1 MMAERFSLDTDI
13 LVSAADSKA
22 GAKHARAVA
31 LLHGAAA
38 ADCILTV
45 QVLAE
50 FFHVV
55 TRGGVP
61 AKAAA
66 ALVEDWRIQFP
77 LVAAEAP
84 QLAAAIDQ
92 VARRRAAL
100 WDGLLLQTLRAAGCR
115 ILLSGALPHGRSHG
129 GLLVL
134 DPFHA
139 AASQRLERLLG

>member
-50 FFHVV
+50 FFHVA

-77 LVAAEAP
+77 VVGAEAP
-84 QLAAAIDQ
+84 ELAAAIGQ
-92 VARRRAAL
+92 AARRQAAF
-100 WDGLLLQTLRAAGCR
+100 WDGLLLETLRAAGCR
-115 ILLSGALPHGRSHG
+115 ILLSGAFQHGRSYG

-139 AASQRLERLLG
+139 AASRRLQRLLG

>member
-13 LVSAADSKA
+13 LVAAADSKA

-50 FFHVV
+50 FFQAV
-55 TRGGVP
+55 TRAGMP

-66 ALVEDWRIQFP
+66 ALVAEWRIQFP
-77 LVAAEAP
+77 VVAAEGP
-84 QLAAAIDQ
+84 QLAAAIGQ
-92 VARRRAAL
+92 AARRRAAF
-100 WDGLLLQTLRAAGCR
+100 WDELLLETLRAAGCR
-115 ILLSGALPHGRSHG
+115 VLLSGTFKHGRSYG

-139 AASQRLERLLG
+139 GAEQRLERLLG

>member
-1 MMAERFSLDTDI
+1 MAERFSLDTDI
-13 LVSAADSKA
+13 LVVAADSKA
-22 GAKHARAVA
+22 EAKHASAVA

-50 FFHVV
+50 FFQAV
-55 TRGGVP
+55 THAGLP
-61 AKAAA
+61 AKTAA

-77 LVAAEAP
+77 VVGTEAP
-84 QLAAAIDQ
+84 QLTAAIGQ
-92 VARRRAAL
+92 AARRRAAF
-100 WDGLLLQTLRAAGCR
+100 WDELLLETLRSAGCR
-115 ILLSGALPHGRSHG
+115 VLLSGVFPHGRSYG

-139 AASQRLERLLG
+139 GASERLQRLLG

>member
-45 QVLAE
+45 QVLTE
-50 FFHVV
+50 FFQVV

-66 ALVEDWRIQFP
+66 ALVEDWRVQFP
-77 LVAAEAP
+77 VVAAEAP
-84 QLAAAIDQ
+84 QLSAAIDQ
-92 VARRRAAL
+92 AARRRAAF
-100 WDGLLLQTLRAAGCR
+100 WDALLLETVRAAGCR
-115 ILLSGALPHGRSHG
+115 ILLSGAFPHGRSQG

-139 AASQRLERLLG
+139 AAAQRLQRLLG

>member
-13 LVSAADSKA
+13 LVAAADSKA
-22 GAKHARAVA
+22 GAKHASAVA

-50 FFHVV
+50 FFHAV
-55 TRGGVP
+55 TRGGMP

-66 ALVEDWRIQFP
+66 AV
-77 LVAAEAP
+77 
-84 QLAAAIDQ
+84 DQ
-92 VARRRAAL
+92 AARRRASF
-100 WDGLLLQTLRAAGCR
+100 WDGLLLETLRAAGCR
-115 ILLSGALPHGRSHG
+115 VLLSGAFPHGRSYG

-134 DPFHA
+134 DT
-139 AASQRLERLLG
+139 

>member
-13 LVSAADSKA
+13 LVSAVDSKA

-38 ADCILTV
+38 ADCVLTV

-50 FFHVV
+50 FFHAV

-77 LVAAEAP
+77 VVAAKSRSSPPRSTRRPAG
-84 QLAAAIDQ
+84 
-92 VARRRAAL
+92 ARRCGMGCSSRPSAP
-100 WDGLLLQTLRAAGCR
+100 RAAGSC
-115 ILLSGALPHGRSHG
+115 
-129 GLLVL
+129 
-134 DPFHA
+134 
-139 AASQRLERLLG
+139 

>member
-13 LVSAADSKA
+13 LVAAADSKA

-50 FFHVV
+50 FFHAV
-55 TRGGVP
+55 TRAGMP

-66 ALVEDWRIQFP
+66 ALVADWRILFP
-77 LVAAEAP
+77 VVAAEGP

-92 VARRRAAL
+92 AARRRASF
-100 WDGLLLQTLRAAGCR
+100 WDGLLLETLRAAGCR
-115 ILLSGALPHGRSHG
+115 VLLSGAFPHGRSYG

-139 AASQRLERLLG
+139 AASQRLQRLLG

>member
-13 LVSAADSKA
+13 LVLAADSKA

-77 LVAAEAP
+77 VVAAEAP
-84 QLAAAIDQ
+84 QLSAAIDQ
-92 VARRRAAL
+92 AVRRRAPL
-100 WDGLLLQTLRAAGCR
+100 WDGLLLETLRAAGCR
-115 ILLSGALPHGRSHG
+115 ILLSGAFRHSSSYC
-129 GLLVL
+129 GLVVL

-139 AASQRLERLLG
+139 AASQRLQRLLG

>member
-13 LVSAADSKA
+13 RVAAADSKA
-22 GAKHARAVA
+22 GAKHASAVA

-38 ADCILTV
+38 ADCILAV

-50 FFHVV
+50 FFHAV
-55 TRGGVP
+55 TRGGMP

-66 ALVEDWRIQFP
+66 ALVADWRVLFP
-77 LVAAEAP
+77 VVAAEGP

-92 VARRRAAL
+92 AARRPASF
-100 WDGLLLQTLRAAGCR
+100 WDGLLLETLRAAGCR
-115 ILLSGALPHGRSHG
+115 VLLSSTFPHGRSHG

-139 AASQRLERLLG
+139 AASQRLQRLLG

>member
-1 MMAERFSLDTDI
+1 MMAERFSLDTDV

-50 FFHVV
+50 FFRAV
-55 TRGGVP
+55 TRGGMP

-66 ALVEDWRIQFP
+66 ALVADWRILFP
-77 LVAAEAP
+77 VVAAEGP

-92 VARRRAAL
+92 AARRPASF
-100 WDGLLLQTLRAAGCR
+100 WDGLLLETPRAAGCR
-115 ILLSGALPHGRSHG
+115 VLLSSAFPHGRSYR

-139 AASQRLERLLG
+139 AASQRLRHLLG